1 MIKGIGIDLIEV
13 KRIAKAI
20 KRKGFLEKYF
30 TKREILMF
38 QEHNMNPQKV
48 AGNFCT
54 KEAVVKMFGTGFRNI
69 KLSDIEVLRDD
80 YGKPRVV
87 LKNYAL
93 ELSVN
98 LIIKS
103 IHVSISNTEDYV
115 TAVAVGES

>member
-80 YGKPRVV
+80 YGKPIVV

-93 ELSVN
+93 ELSIN

>member
-80 YGKPRVV
+80 YGKPIVV